1 MLTWNNIQIQ
11 SIYSNGFSQFT
22 QRMIQ
27 NITNIHKQNTCKT
40 TMIFVLTEKIKKN
53 GKKQSVSQQLL
64 TNVKQLPKLQGRDLK
79 QKMSASLFP
88 VLYFL
93 IKRTREIK

>member
-22 QRMIQ
+22 RRMIQ

-40 TMIFVLTEKIKKN
+40 TMIFVLTEKIKNKWQKAVRITAASHQCQAAAKTA
-53 GKKQSVSQQLL
+53 GKRLKTENVSILVPS
-64 TNVKQLPKLQGRDLK
+64 TVFFNKED
-79 QKMSASLFP
+79 M
-88 VLYFL
+88 
-93 IKRTREIK
+93 